1 MANNKGVKGSLG
13 KSASWEIKRVA
24 KSFTESAII
33 NAYAE
38 ILAERMGY
46 TLSEAKS
53 ELSIDL
59 FRQIQKWVL
68 NIEKKERAYPNI
80 TEDERNRRVA
90 EAKKARK
97 KLAEKRAKEKELF
110 E

>member
-1 MANNKGVKGSLG
+1 MANDKGIKGSLG
-13 KSASWEIKRVA
+13 KSASWEIKRIA
-24 KSFTESAII
+24 KNFTESVII

-46 TLSEAKS
+46 TLQEAKS

-68 NIEKKERAYPNI
+68 DIEKKERLYPAI
-80 TEDERNRRVA
+80 TEDERKRRVS

>member
-1 MANNKGVKGSLG
+1 MANDKGVKGSLG

-46 TLSEAKS
+46 TLQEAKS
-53 ELSIDL
+53 DLAIDL
-59 FRQIQKWVL
+59 FQQLQKWVL
-68 NIEKKERAYPNI
+68 DIQKTERIYPSI
-80 TEDERNRRVA
+80 TDDERKRRIA
-90 EAKKARK
+90 EAKNARK
-97 KLAEKRAKEKELF
+97 KLAEKRAKEKELLK
-110 E
+110 